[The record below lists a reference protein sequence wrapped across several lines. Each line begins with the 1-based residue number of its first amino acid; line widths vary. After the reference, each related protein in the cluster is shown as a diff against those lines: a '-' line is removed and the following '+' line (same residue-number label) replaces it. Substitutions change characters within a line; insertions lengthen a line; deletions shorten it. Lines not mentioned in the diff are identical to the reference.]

1 MLVSEFKN
9 DYLLIHLLLQINKYL
24 RLREYDRDGETK
36 CSYTYGFKDIY
47 VKLKDGKVKPSVGF
61 LNQLRKNWFLLLFRL
76 IMRLRWRWQN
86 FFLQKMVVLFITF
99 EEPYDNDGFVL
110 QGELCKE
117 EISCLPRASCHAQIL
132 FD

>member
-9 DYLLIHLLLQINKYL
+9 DYSLIHLLLQINRYL
-24 RLREYDRDGETK
+24 QLREIETERPNVHTHTD
-36 CSYTYGFKDIY
+36 SRIYTSSLKMEKWSLLLGFWINS
-47 VKLKDGKVKPSVGF
+47 G
-61 LNQLRKNWFLLLFRL
+61 KNWFLLLFRL

-110 QGELCKE
+110 QGELCKK

>member
-1 MLVSEFKN
+1 MSEFKN
-9 DYLLIHLLLQINKYL
+9 DYSLIHLLLQINRYL
-24 RLREYDRDGETK
+24 QLREIETERPNVHTHTD
-36 CSYTYGFKDIY
+36 SRIYTSSLKMEKWSLLLGFWINS
-47 VKLKDGKVKPSVGF
+47 G
-61 LNQLRKNWFLLLFRL
+61 KNWFLLLFRL